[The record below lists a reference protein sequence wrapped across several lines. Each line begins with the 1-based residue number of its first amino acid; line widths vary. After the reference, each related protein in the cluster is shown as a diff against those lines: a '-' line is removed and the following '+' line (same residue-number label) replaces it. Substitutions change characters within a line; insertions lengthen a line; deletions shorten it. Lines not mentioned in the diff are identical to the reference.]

1 MIATTQLPEGDTAR
15 QDLAFRGVG
24 VETSPMIRLIDEHNT
39 LNGLRFTVIE
49 FLVMAVIVV
58 GFAIY
63 VANAGANVLAIALLG
78 VGANCLVVV
87 AVGLRSLQAGERDRS
102 LAATFSPSS
111 RARILQ
117 EHPHAQRATLALS
130 VLTLI
135 PFAVAV
141 AVLAG
146 RVRGRA

>member
-1 MIATTQLPEGDTAR
+1 
-15 QDLAFRGVG
+15 
-24 VETSPMIRLIDEHNT
+24 MIRLIREHNT

-49 FLVMAVIVV
+49 FMVMAVVVV

-63 VANAGANVLAIALLG
+63 VANAGASVFAIGLLG
-78 VGANCLVVV
+78 VGANCVVV
-87 AVGLRSLQAGERDRS
+87 AAVGIRSLQAGQQDQS

-117 EHPHAQRATLALS
+117 EHPHAQRATWALS
-130 VLTLI
+130 ALTLI
-135 PFAVAV
+135 PFAVVAAV
-141 AVLAG
+141 FAG